1 MRASFTRGLR
11 RAWVFFL
18 GSLFVLVL
26 LEGSLWLVGFV
37 VEAQREANNAR
48 ANPEP
53 DAYRIMCLGDSITA
67 GGKGHSYPRQLEDVL
82 NERAKTMRFSVVNM
96 AIHGSDTSMTL
107 ENLPQDL
114 DRYRPDMVVAMMG
127 ANDLAGALPVDDIP
141 MAEREGGGYT
151 FKTYKL
157 IRLLQHNLDG
167 RSDDEEPDMDFSMMV
182 HRPED
187 VDPDS
192 GHPDAH
198 RQHARFLA
206 WQGDVEEAER
216 ILHRLMDDPPPG
228 QHVDRVA
235 ILMELAEIS
244 MGEGIHLLDVPAA
257 AEQANAEFDEAVAL
271 LSDILHAQ
279 PTDRRA
285 REMLGRVFEEQGK
298 MEEARA
304 VLAGELPVIPG
315 VRANTVADYP
325 LLGEFLARRGRCEE
339 ALEILLIPEAEWR
352 GFAPTELAITFC
364 QIRLGGAEEMW
375 PTVSD
380 AIESTLGRGEDV
392 YSAYRPMVELYEGN
406 DDQQGLNALLEKIE
420 WTYPNDPQIQALLA
434 RNLVALGDERGAQE
448 HLRKARQ
455 LTELVDAPLTRQSYN
470 RMHRIL
476 DRRGVKMVVAGYPRR
491 SAEPTRGLF
500 DDPDGVLFVDN
511 DAAFERELSQ
521 HSYDAL
527 FTDSCYGDFG
537 HGTAAGNR
545 LTAET
550 IAAAILSDL
559 EPGQHPPSGPAGE

>member
-1 MRASFTRGLR
+1 VLL
-11 RAWVFFL
+11 L

-26 LEGSLWLVGFV
+26 LEGSLWITGFI
-37 VEAQREANNAR
+37 VEAQREANNAS
-48 ANPEP
+48 ANPDP

-114 DRYRPDMVVAMMG
+114 DRYQPDMVVAMMG

-141 MAEREGGGYT
+141 MAERHGGWYT

-167 RSDDEEPDMDFSMMV
+167 RSDDEKPDMDFSMMV

-192 GHPDAH
+192 GDPDAY
-198 RQHARFLA
+198 RQHARFVA

-216 ILHRLMDDPPPG
+216 ILRQLMDDPPPG
-228 QHVDRVA
+228 QNVDRIA
-235 ILMELAEIS
+235 ILMDLAEIA
-244 MGEGIHLLDVPAA
+244 MGEGIHLLDVPDG
-257 AEQANAEFDEAVAL
+257 AEQANADFDEASAL
-271 LSDILHAQ
+271 LTDVLHEQ
-279 PTDRRA
+279 PSNRRA
-285 REMLGRVFEEQGK
+285 REMLGRVFEEQAK

-304 VLAGELPVIPG
+304 VLAGELPAVPG
-315 VRANTVADYP
+315 VHADAVADYP

-339 ALEILLIPEAEWR
+339 SLEILLRPDSDWR

-364 QIRLGGAEEMW
+364 QIRLGGDEEMW
-375 PTVSD
+375 PTVYQ

-406 DDQQGLNALLEKIE
+406 GDHQGLNAILEQIE

-434 RNLVALGDERGAQE
+434 RNLVALGDEPGAQQ
-448 HLRKARQ
+448 HLSKARK

-470 RMHRIL
+470 RMQRML
-476 DRRGVKMVVAGYPRR
+476 DKRGVKMVVAGYPRR

-500 DDPDGVLFVDN
+500 DDPDGVIFVDN
-511 DAAFERELSQ
+511 DAAFERELSK

-545 LTAET
+545 LIAET

-559 EPGQHPPSGPAGE
+559 EPGE